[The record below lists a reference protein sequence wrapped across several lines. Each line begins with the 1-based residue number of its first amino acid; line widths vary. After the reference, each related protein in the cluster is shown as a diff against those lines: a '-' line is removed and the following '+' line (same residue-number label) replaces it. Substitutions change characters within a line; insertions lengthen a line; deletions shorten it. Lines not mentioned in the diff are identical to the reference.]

1 MPGRRHLSRRP
12 AEAGFTLIEAL
23 VALAVLG
30 IAMVTALEAT
40 SQILRSQTATL
51 REREAVVLAEAKLN
65 ELSAA
70 PRDSLSAWLPER
82 SGRITLAGRDYAWH
96 TRLGREPGT
105 RALWRAAVRV
115 EWRSGDYT
123 LETLLRRRE
132 WPALAVWAA
141 PE

>member
-1 MPGRRHLSRRP
+1 LSRRP

-30 IAMVTALEAT
+30 IAIVTALEAS
-40 SQILRSQTATL
+40 SQILRSQAAAL
-51 REREAVVLAEAKLN
+51 REREAIALAEAKLN

-70 PRDSLSAWLPER
+70 PRDSVYAWLPER
-82 SGRITLAGRDYAWH
+82 AGRITLAGRDYTWH

-115 EWRSGDYT
+115 EWRAGEYQ

-132 WPALAVWAA
+132 WPALAVRAVA
-141 PE
+141 P